1 MIAIRR
7 SRPEDGQRAVEIW
20 RAAVDATHHFLTPEH
35 RAEIDALV
43 QDFLPRSE
51 MWLAVDEADRPVAFM
66 IAANGRMEGL
76 FVDPACHGRGIGRAL
91 VTHAF
96 AERSLLTTEVNE
108 QNPAALAF
116 YERLGF
122 VRTGRSETDEDG
134 RPYPL
139 IHLRLES
146 PLPPRRES

>member
-1 MIAIRR
+1 VIAIRR